1 MPNFQ
6 DNIRRRENASQ
17 RAHSS
22 LMRVVKTLQRQ
33 AYVSLLEWLI
43 SADFETEAGNLK
55 STSKNIY
62 KVRGVFT
69 IFERFSKAFR
79 KAVFGE
85 IQKQT
90 SQIATA
96 NQAYFEGMVNV
107 PSTVQDLAR
116 EAVLLRLGYKDGAL
130 LPGSYFEKLFNQTE
144 TAQRVAGLVNQAIQA
159 KMPLKDFRAAFKPV
173 FVGTNDG
180 TTGKKTP
187 GMLEYRY
194 KQMTF
199 DLFNRVDRT
208 INLEYADRLKFNYA
222 VYSGTLIET
231 SRPFCQARNNK
242 VFSREE
248 IEAWQELE
256 FDGKPAVYE
265 PFTDLGGHNCRHHL
279 NFISDEI
286 AKALRPDLA

>member
-173 FVGTNDG
+173 FVGSV
-180 TTGKKTP
+180 GKP
-187 GMLEYRY
+187 GMLERHY
-194 KQMTF
+194 KTFTF
-199 DLFNRVDRT
+199 DLYQRVDRT

-248 IEAWQELE
+248 IEGWRDLE
-256 FDGKPAVYE
+256 FDGKPPVYN
-265 PFTDLGGHNCRHHL
+265 PFVDLGGFSCRHHL

-286 AKALRPDLA
+286 AKALRPDLEI

>member
-173 FVGTNDG
+173 FVGSV
-180 TTGKKTP
+180 GKP
-187 GMLEYRY
+187 GMLERHY
-194 KQMTF
+194 KTFTF
-199 DLFNRVDRT
+199 DLYQRVDRT
-208 INLEYADRLKFNYA
+208 INLEYADRLKLNYA

-248 IEAWQELE
+248 IEGWQDLE
-256 FDGKPAVYE
+256 FDGKPPVYN
-265 PFTDLGGHNCRHHL
+265 PFVDLGGFSCRHHL

-286 AKALRPDLA
+286 AKALRPDLEI

>member
-17 RAHSS
+17 KAHAS

-69 IFERFSKAFR
+69 VFERLSKAFR
-79 KAVFGE
+79 KVVFGE

-96 NQAYFEGMVNV
+96 NQAYFEGMAKV
-107 PSTVQDLAR
+107 PRGVQDLAR
-116 EAVLLRLGYKDGAL
+116 EAVLLRLGYKDGSL

-173 FVGTNDG
+173 FVGSV
-180 TTGKKTP
+180 GKP
-187 GMLEYRY
+187 GMLERHY
-194 KQMTF
+194 KTFTF
-199 DLFNRVDRT
+199 DLYQRVDRT
-208 INLEYADRLKFNYA
+208 INLEYADRLKLNYA

-248 IEAWQELE
+248 IEGWQDLE
-256 FDGKPAVYE
+256 FDGKPAVYD
-265 PFTDLGGHNCRHHL
+265 PFTDLGGYSCRHHL

-286 AKALRPDLA
+286 AKALRPDLET

>member
-17 RAHSS
+17 KAHSS

-55 STSKNIY
+55 STSRNIY

-79 KAVFGE
+79 KVVFGE

-173 FVGTNDG
+173 FVGSV
-180 TTGKKTP
+180 GKP
-187 GMLEYRY
+187 GMLERHY
-194 KQMTF
+194 KTFTF
-199 DLFNRVDRT
+199 DLYQRVDRT
-208 INLEYADRLKFNYA
+208 INLEYADRLKLNYA

-248 IEAWQELE
+248 IEGWQDLE
-256 FDGKPAVYE
+256 FDGKPPVYD
-265 PFTDLGGHNCRHHL
+265 PFTDLGGFSCRHHL

-286 AKALRPDLA
+286 AKALRPDLET

>member
-173 FVGTNDG
+173 FVGSV
-180 TTGKKTP
+180 GKP
-187 GMLEYRY
+187 GMLERHY
-194 KQMTF
+194 KTFVF
-199 DLFNRVDRT
+199 DLYQRVDRT
-208 INLEYADRLKFNYA
+208 INLEYADRLKLNYA

-248 IEAWQELE
+248 IEGWQDLE
-256 FDGKPAVYE
+256 FDGKPPVYD
-265 PFTDLGGHNCRHHL
+265 PFTDLGGFSCRHHL

-286 AKALRPDLA
+286 AKALRPDLET

>member
-173 FVGTNDG
+173 FVGSV
-180 TTGKKTP
+180 GKP
-187 GMLEYRY
+187 GMLERHY
-194 KQMTF
+194 KTFTF
-199 DLFNRVDRT
+199 DLYQRVDRT
-208 INLEYADRLKFNYA
+208 INLEYADRLKLNYA

-248 IEAWQELE
+248 IEGWQDLE
-256 FDGKPAVYE
+256 FDGKPPVYD
-265 PFTDLGGHNCRHHL
+265 PFTDLGGFSCRHHL

-286 AKALRPDLA
+286 AKALRPDLET